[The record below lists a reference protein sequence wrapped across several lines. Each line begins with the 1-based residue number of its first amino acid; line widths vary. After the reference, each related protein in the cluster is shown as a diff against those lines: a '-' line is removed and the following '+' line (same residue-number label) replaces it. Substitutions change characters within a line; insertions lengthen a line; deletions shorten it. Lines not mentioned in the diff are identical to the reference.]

1 MGFIAT
7 VMFVCVFV
15 FGSDVFGYSDENGAV
30 RLAIF
35 ATFLFGVLAGYRA
48 RD

>member
-1 MGFIAT
+1 
-7 VMFVCVFV
+7 V
-15 FGSDVFGYSDENGAV
+15 FGSDVFGYSDDYGQV

-35 ATFLFGVLAGYRA
+35 VTFIFGVLAGYRA